1 MTSRLTLEEETARVF
16 IPEQN
21 EYAVPLP
28 PKALGSLQKMGWGEQ
43 SHGLGGY
50 KGALSSG
57 HSRAWHDELTA
68 VGTACTRPVQAQG
81 RPDPSMEGEAST
93 KSQPQ
98 KRSYWQLLAAGRGG
112 VRFLQE

>member
-1 MTSRLTLEEETARVF
+1 MF

-28 PKALGSLQKMGWGEQ
+28 PKALGSLQKTRWREQ
-43 SHGLGGY
+43 SQRLGGY

-57 HSRAWHDELTA
+57 HSRALHDELTA

-81 RPDPSMEGEAST
+81 RPDPSMEGEAGT

-98 KRSYWQLLAAGRGG
+98 RRSYWLLLAAGRGG